1 MNEPVLAVGKEVGYT
16 LDGLLI
22 YHSVNAVQAHI
33 YSYGQLKI
41 PNEPNMYDYGLW
53 TLQYTDDFLA
63 TKISL
68 YATFLS
74 KRKEINTPCF
84 LFCLICT
91 MSRSGFVD

>member
-1 MNEPVLAVGKEVGYT
+1 MNEPVLAVIGKEVGYT
-16 LDGLLI
+16 LYGLVI
-22 YHSVNAVQAHI
+22 YHSVNAVQAH
-33 YSYGQLKI
+33 
-41 PNEPNMYDYGLW
+41 NEPNMYDYGLW

-74 KRKEINTPCF
+74 KRKKINATFF
-84 LFCLICT
+84 LFCLIFT